1 MLLPQDYK
9 KVNRN
14 GLFIDVRS
22 PGEFKQETIPGA
34 INMPIFNDE
43 ERKIIG
49 TLYKQESPYEASKAG
64 IECASK
70 KLLGFFEEIYELKKS
85 HKDITL
91 FCARGGMR
99 SGVISTFIS
108 SMGISV
114 CRIRG
119 GYKAYRK
126 VVMEEL
132 VELND
137 SVEYIVIHGNTGVG
151 KTEILKQ
158 LKEDGYSILDLEKAA
173 NHRGSLLGSVGLNNC
188 NSQKMFESYIHDELS
203 KNKGNKFVFVE
214 AESRRI
220 GSVFVPE
227 YVHNKMKDGKHIFID
242 ANLDFRS
249 KIIIDEYTKNENYLE
264 EISIALD
271 KLSKYMGKNK
281 AEYYKEKLKHGEIR
295 EVTKELMETYY
306 DPMYTNTSDKY
317 EYELKLTINDINKA
331 AKDIEKWFN
340 SNYNEIDE

>member
-1 MLLPQDYK
+1 MLLPQEYK
-9 KVNRN
+9 KINRD

-22 PGEFKQETIPGA
+22 PGEYKQETIPGA
-34 INMPIFNDE
+34 INMPIFDDE

-49 TLYKQESPYEASKAG
+49 TLYKQESAYEASKVG
-64 IECASK
+64 IEYASK
-70 KLLGFFEEIYELKKS
+70 KLLHFFEEIHELKKTN
-85 HKDITL
+85 KDITL

-99 SGVISTFIS
+99 SGVISTFIN
-108 SMGISV
+108 SMGINVS
-114 CRIRG
+114 RIKG

-158 LKEDGYSILDLEKAA
+158 LKEDGYSVLDLEKAA
-173 NHRGSLLGSVGLNNC
+173 NHRGSLLGSVGLNKC
-188 NSQKMFESYIHDELS
+188 NSQKMFESYIHEELS
-203 KNKGNKFVFVE
+203 RNKGGKYVFVE

-227 YVHNKMKDGKHIFID
+227 YVHNKMKVGKHIFID
-242 ANLDFRS
+242 ASLEFRS
-249 KIIIDEYTKNENYLE
+249 EIIIREYTKNVNYLE
-264 EISIALD
+264 EISLALD
-271 KLSKYMGKNK
+271 KLAKYMGKKK
-281 AEYYKEKLKHGEIR
+281 AEYYKEKLNEGKIK
-295 EVTKELMETYY
+295 EVTMELMETYY

-317 EYELKLTINDINKA
+317 EYELRLTIDDINKA
-331 AKDIEKWFN
+331 AKDIEKWLD
-340 SNYNEIDE
+340 SNYNKIDE